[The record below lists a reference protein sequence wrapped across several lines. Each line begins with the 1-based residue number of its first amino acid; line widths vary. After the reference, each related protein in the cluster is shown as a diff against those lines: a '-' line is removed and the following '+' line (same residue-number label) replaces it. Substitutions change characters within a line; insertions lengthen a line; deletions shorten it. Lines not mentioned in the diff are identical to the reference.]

1 MSKYH
6 VKMDG
11 NSPVMEELT
20 YSKEKALK
28 KKAIP
33 VSVKLSKNVLAKMKQ
48 QSGLQGTVS
57 DEKILHAFI
66 VTKLSAV

>member
-1 MSKYH
+1 MFRVIMTNKEGT
-6 VKMDG
+6 KG
-11 NSPVMEELT
+11 IEEI
-20 YSKEKALK
+20 SVSEQVNRK
-28 KKAIP
+28 KQTKS

-66 VTKLSAV
+66 VTKLSEV